1 MSVGNFC
8 NREVVIARRDDSI
21 VEIARL
27 MRRHHVGSVVI
38 CEERHGHNKPV
49 GIVTDRDLVV
59 EVMATSVDEGEVSAG
74 DIMSYE
80 LLTAREQDGLWEV
93 MQRMRA
99 RGVRRVPVVDKDG
112 GLLGILTADDIIELL
127 AGELGDF
134 AQLIVREQRREREVR
149 EKP

>member
-8 NREVVIARRDDSI
+8 NREVVIARRDESI
-21 VEIARL
+21 QDLARL
-27 MRRHHVGSVVI
+27 MRRHHVGSILV
-38 CEERHGHNKPV
+38 CEESHGKNKPV

-59 EVMATSVDEGEVSAG
+59 EVMAHAVRKSDVTAG

-99 RGVRRVPVVDKDG
+99 RGVRRVPVIDKDG
-112 GLLGILTADDIIELL
+112 DLIGIITADDIIALLSSEL
-127 AGELGDF
+127 EDF
-134 AQLIVREQRREREVR
+134 AKIITREQRREREVR
-149 EKP
+149 DKP

>member
-8 NREVVIARRDDSI
+8 NREVVIARRDDGV
-21 VEIARL
+21 VELARL

-38 CEERHGHNKPV
+38 CEEAHGHRKPV

-59 EVMATSVDEGEVSAG
+59 EVMATSIKESDISAG

-99 RGVRRVPVVDKDG
+99 RGVRRVPVLDKDG
-112 GLLGILTADDIIELL
+112 GLLGIISADDILELL

-134 AQLIVREQRREREVR
+134 AQIVAREQRREREVR

>member
-1 MSVGNFC
+1 MSVGNIC

-38 CEERHGHNKPV
+38 CEERHGHNKAV

>member
-1 MSVGNFC
+1 MSVGNIC

>member
-8 NREVVIARRDDSI
+8 NREVVIARRDDGI

-27 MRRHHVGSVVI
+27 MRRHHVGSVII
-38 CEERHGHNKPV
+38 CEEMHGHNRPV

-59 EVMATSVDEGEVSAG
+59 EVMATSVDEAGVSAG

-134 AQLIVREQRREREVR
+134 AQVIVREQRREREVR